1 MWSYGWHWLIA
12 YKVDLDFGRIFY
24 WLKIQ
29 LCIYPWCVQKNRVK
43 NDIFLNSCSY
53 SILKVR
59 KFRAW
64 KINVCMYYVSIFWIL
79 PLNFQLNFLILK
91 IGSSK
96 IRNLKIKSV
105 VLYPVIIHN
114 LVLLSTEYQSN
125 IDNCLRSP
133 LFILSGHK
141 KHIF

>member
-1 MWSYGWHWLIA
+1 M
-12 YKVDLDFGRIFY
+12 
-24 WLKIQ
+24 
-29 LCIYPWCVQKNRVK
+29 KNQ
-43 NDIFLNSCSY
+43 
-53 SILKVR
+53 
-59 KFRAW
+59 
-64 KINVCMYYVSIFWIL
+64 CMYYVSIFWIL

-141 KHIF
+141 KTHFLNQSSLNNSFQLKVLTYLWNMQEVFEIDFNQYCLPIQYVYYLRKHMYLSHLWKTKVILFQRLN

>member
-43 NDIFLNSCSY
+43 NDILFKFLLIFYFESKEVQSMKNQ
-53 SILKVR
+53 
-59 KFRAW
+59 
-64 KINVCMYYVSIFWIL
+64 CMYYVSIFWIL